1 MIKVDNSYKTR
12 LFTNASSDEI
22 DDLKKRVAGKI
33 LEIEEGS
40 QDYNELAMF
49 ENESCRDNISVFLY
63 KKKIDEAIAT
73 LLNDEAISE
82 DFKDEL
88 RSLKNNLF
96 KILIGDF
103 QVIKA
108 YLVELDNSNSKLIHR
123 DTTVEKSDDF
133 KKYQKRFEDLYKSQ
147 LSGSEKFKKSF
158 FEIFE
163 TMNVCPYCNRNF
175 INPIYKEERVGQDN
189 SKQAPDIEHFFP
201 KSIYPF
207 LALSISNL
215 LPSCAFCNKI
225 KSDVDTY
232 PNCKS
237 PYEIEENDFKFSFDS
252 LDVSRRTIKLEG
264 TSDNSKIL
272 HLENLYA
279 EVHNQF
285 VDEVYLESR
294 KYPLENRRFLNRFFA
309 LPLDS
314 QERLYKRKMCN
325 YYLEDDFNK
334 QPLSKMTKDLFM
346 QIREDEG

>member
-1 MIKVDNSYKTR
+1 VIKVDNSHRTR

-22 DDLKKRVAGKI
+22 NDLKRRVANKI
-33 LEIEEGS
+33 LEIESGS
-40 QDYNELAMF
+40 RDYNELVMF
-49 ENESCRDNISVFLY
+49 ENESYKDNISVFQY
-63 KKKIDEAIAT
+63 KKKIDEAIK
-73 LLNDEAISE
+73 LLLDELEDEA
-82 DFKDEL
+82 FKSEL
-88 RSLKNNLF
+88 RDLQNNLF
-96 KILIGDF
+96 KVLVGDF
-103 QVIKA
+103 KTIKE
-108 YLVELDNSNSKLIHR
+108 YLIELDKSSSKLIHR
-123 DTTVEKSDDF
+123 DSTEKSVDF
-133 KKYQKRFEDLYKSQ
+133 KKYQKHFEDLYKSQ

-175 INPIYKEERVGQDN
+175 ISPIYKDERVGEDN
-189 SKQAPDIEHFFP
+189 RKQAPDIEHFFP

-215 LPSCAFCNKI
+215 LPSCSFCNKV

-237 PYEIEENDFKFSFDS
+237 PYEIEEDEFKFSFDS
-252 LDVSRRTIKLEG
+252 LDVSKRTIKLKSS
-264 TSDNSKIL
+264 SDNSKIL

-285 VDEVYLESR
+285 VDEVYLDSR
-294 KYPLENRRFLNRFFA
+294 KYPLENRRFLNKFFS

-314 QERLYKRKMCN
+314 QERLYKRKYCN
-325 YYLEDDFNK
+325 YFKEDDFNK

-346 QIREDEG
+346 QIKEDEE

>member
-1 MIKVDNSYKTR
+1 MIRVDNSHKTR
-12 LFTNASSDEI
+12 LFTNTFSNKI
-22 DDLKKRVAGKI
+22 DDLKIRVANKI

-40 QDYNELAMF
+40 RDYNELAMF
-49 ENESCRDNISVFLY
+49 DSESCLGNISVFLY
-63 KKKIDEAIAT
+63 KKKIDEAIEI
-73 LLNDEAISE
+73 LLNDNDIAKE
-82 DFKDEL
+82 FKVEL
-88 RSLKNNLF
+88 RSLKDNLF

-103 QVIKA
+103 ETIKA
-108 YLVELDNSNSKLIHR
+108 YLGELVNSNSKLIHR
-123 DTTVEKSDDF
+123 DIAVDKSEDF

-147 LSGSEKFKKSF
+147 LSGNEKFKKSF

-163 TMNVCPYCNRNF
+163 NMNVCPYCNRNF
-175 INPIYKEERVGQDN
+175 INPIYKDEKVGQDN

-201 KSIYPF
+201 KSIYPLF
-207 LALSISNL
+207 ALSISNL

-232 PNCKS
+232 PDSKS
-237 PYEIEENDFKFSFDS
+237 PYEIEEDDFKFSFDS
-252 LDVSRRTIKLEG
+252 LDVSKRTIKLES
-264 TSDNSKIL
+264 TSNNSKIL
-272 HLENLYA
+272 NLENLYA

-294 KYPLENRRFLNRFFA
+294 KYPLENRRFLNRFFS

-314 QERLYKRKMCN
+314 QERLYKRKYCN

-346 QIREDEG
+346 QIREDED

>member
-1 MIKVDNSYKTR
+1 MIKVDNSHETR
-12 LFTNASSDEI
+12 LFTNISSDEI
-22 DDLKKRVAGKI
+22 DDLKRGVAIKI

-40 QDYNELAMF
+40 QDYNDLTVF
-49 ENESCRDNISVFLY
+49 DTENLRDNISVFLY
-63 KKKIDEAIAT
+63 KKKIDESIEI
-73 LLNDEAISE
+73 LLNDDAIAE
-82 DFKDEL
+82 NFKNEL
-88 RSLKNNLF
+88 CDLQNNIF

-103 QVIKA
+103 KTIKE
-108 YLVELDNSNSKLIHR
+108 YLIELDKSNSKLIHR
-123 DTTVEKSDDF
+123 DSTEKSTDF
-133 KKYQKRFEDLYKSQ
+133 KKYQKHFEALYKSQ

-163 TMNVCPYCNRNF
+163 NMNVCPYCNRNF

-215 LPSCAFCNKI
+215 LPSCAFCNKV

-237 PYEIEENDFKFSFDS
+237 PYEIEEDDFKFSFDS
-252 LDVSRRTIKLEG
+252 LDVSKRTIKLE
-264 TSDNSKIL
+264 SSLDNSKIL

-279 EVHNQF
+279 EVHNNF
-285 VDEVYLESR
+285 VDEVYLDSR
-294 KYPLENRRFLNRFFA
+294 KYPLENRRFLNRFFS

-314 QERLYKRKMCN
+314 QERLYKRKYCN
-325 YYLEDDFNK
+325 YFKEDDFNK

-346 QIREDEG
+346 QIKEDEE

>member
-1 MIKVDNSYKTR
+1 MIRVDNSYRTR

-22 DDLKKRVAGKI
+22 DDLKRRVAIKI

-40 QDYNELAMF
+40 QDYNELAVF
-49 ENESCRDNISVFLY
+49 GNESCRDNMAVFLY
-63 KKKIDEAIAT
+63 KKKIDEAIEI
-73 LLNDEAISE
+73 LLNDAEIDE

-88 RSLKNNLF
+88 CSLKNNLF

-103 QVIKA
+103 KTIKE
-108 YLVELDNSNSKLIHR
+108 YLIELDKSNSKLIHR
-123 DTTVEKSDDF
+123 DSTEKSADF
-133 KKYQKRFEDLYKSQ
+133 KKYQKHFEALYKSQ
-147 LSGSEKFKKSF
+147 LSGNEKFKKSF
-158 FEIFE
+158 FEIFKN
-163 TMNVCPYCNRNF
+163 MNVCPYCNRNF

-207 LALSISNL
+207 FALSISNL
-215 LPSCAFCNKI
+215 LPSCAFCNKV

-237 PYEIEENDFKFSFDS
+237 PYEIEENYFKFSFDS
-252 LDVSRRTIKLEG
+252 LDVSRRTIKLESS
-264 TSDNSKIL
+264 SDNSKIL

-285 VDEVYLESR
+285 IDEVYLESR
-294 KYPLENRRFLNRFFA
+294 KYPLENRRFLNRFFS
-309 LPLDS
+309 LSLDS
-314 QERLYKRKMCN
+314 QERLYKRKYCN

-346 QIREDEG
+346 QIREDEE